1 MKKILLTVLFLSIGG
16 AFLFAGIEGL
26 KALKE
31 FEEKTFTEKSGFQ
44 NTQVVLEAA
53 GEGGEKT
60 DMENPEGDTEGEPDG
75 EATEEETMTEEEK
88 PAEKK
93 NERRK
98 EFSPAALIIVIL
110 LFIVM
115 FAWPPVFKKMTE
127 KKKE

>member
-26 KALKE
+26 RALKE
-31 FEEKTFTEKSGFQ
+31 FEEKTFTGKSGFQ

-60 DMENPEGDTEGEPDG
+60 DMENPEGDTEG

>member
-26 KALKE
+26 RALKE
-31 FEEKTFTEKSGFQ
+31 FEEKTFTGKSGFQ

-60 DMENPEGDTEGEPDG
+60 DMENSEGDTEG